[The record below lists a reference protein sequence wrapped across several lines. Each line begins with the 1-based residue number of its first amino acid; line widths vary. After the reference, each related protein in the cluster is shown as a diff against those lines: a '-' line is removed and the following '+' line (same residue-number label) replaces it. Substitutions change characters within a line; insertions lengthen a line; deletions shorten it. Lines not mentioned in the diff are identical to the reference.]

1 MMWLHVF
8 VIRKTSEVIVENIKV
23 QNSVCHML
31 LFARLQPKQNI
42 KQGYVSILH
51 TKQQGINYFKK
62 ILWLETSL

>member
-31 LFARLQPKQNI
+31 LFVL
-42 KQGYVSILH
+42 
-51 TKQQGINYFKK
+51 K
-62 ILWLETSL
+62 ICKYKCLCTHIHI